1 GTGNNGGD
9 GFVIA
14 RVLKDEGYDVDAWLI
29 PPEKK
34 VKGDARKHFEIFE
47 AAGYAAKSYV
57 RHEKDFKACLLRCAV
72 IVDALL
78 VTGVRGEA
86 RPPYKEVI
94 TEVNASDAFVV
105 SVDVPSGVP
114 ADGGNVDGAAV
125 RADLTITLQ
134 CQKTGAFLFPGAGYY
149 GAVETVGIGIPR
161 KVIREMAARREMWTE
176 AKFKGTFPKRGAASH
191 KGSHGKGLLVAGSRE
206 MPGAAVMAG
215 KSALRGGSGL
225 LTVAVTDE
233 NRAIVASL
241 LPEATYRVWDSV
253 DGAFSGDFPFDLAYD
268 AVAVGPGIG
277 RGEGALALTE
287 KLLRECEAPLVVDA
301 DGLYSL
307 STLKSVLKSRT
318 GQTVLI
324 PHPGEMARLA
334 GLSVE
339 EVQSRRFQVS
349 RDFAR
354 EFGVWLVLKGPYT
367 IVSAPDGAQY
377 VNPTGNAAL
386 AKGGTGD
393 VLTGLILAFIMQ
405 HSQLQPAV
413 SNAVYAHG
421 KAADGLVENR
431 HSKIDVLATDLIEAF
446 PQTLHRLLS
455 DD

>member
-1 GTGNNGGD
+1 
-9 GFVIA
+9 
-14 RVLKDEGYDVDAWLI
+14 
-29 PPEKK
+29 
-34 VKGDARKHFEIFE
+34 
-47 AAGYAAKSYV
+47 
-57 RHEKDFKACLLRCAV
+57 
-72 IVDALL
+72 
-78 VTGVRGEA
+78 
-86 RPPYKEVI
+86 
-94 TEVNASDAFVV
+94 
-105 SVDVPSGVP
+105 
-114 ADGGNVDGAAV
+114 
-125 RADLTITLQ
+125 
-134 CQKTGAFLFPGAGYY
+134 
-149 GAVETVGIGIPR
+149 
-161 KVIREMAARREMWTE
+161 
-176 AKFKGTFPKRGAASH
+176 
-191 KGSHGKGLLVAGSRE
+191 
-206 MPGAAVMAG
+206 
-215 KSALRGGSGL
+215 
-225 LTVAVTDE
+225 
-233 NRAIVASL
+233 
-241 LPEATYRVWDSV
+241 
-253 DGAFSGDFPFDLAYD
+253 
-268 AVAVGPGIG
+268 
-277 RGEGALALTE
+277 
-287 KLLRECEAPLVVDA
+287 
-301 DGLYSL
+301 
-307 STLKSVLKSRT
+307 
-318 GQTVLI
+318 
-324 PHPGEMARLA
+324 MARLA